1 MITEKE
7 LERLPYWPGLNEA
20 ERRLVRQHAAE
31 RSCARGELI
40 HGGDNDCLGMVFVL
54 SGLTRTFVLSEEGR
68 EVTLFRLGEGSSCV
82 LSASCVISQ
91 ITFETFM
98 SAEQDT
104 RLLIVG
110 SGAFGQLAEENLNVR
125 CYMYEQAMSR
135 FSDVVWALQ
144 NVLFRRFDQR
154 LAGFLLEECSR
165 TGSAEIRMTQE
176 QLAQN
181 ASSAR
186 EVVARMLKRFAADG
200 LVDISRRGVIRITNP
215 EGLRGL
221 L

>member
-7 LERLPYWPGLNEA
+7 LERLPYWLSLNEA

-68 EVTLFRLGEGSSCV
+68 EVTLFRLGEGSCCV

-200 LVDISRRGVIRITNP
+200 LVDISRRGVIRITDP

>member
-7 LERLPYWPGLNEA
+7 LERLPYWLSLNEA

-154 LAGFLLEECSR
+154 LAGFLLE
-165 TGSAEIRMTQE
+165 M
-176 QLAQN
+176 
-181 ASSAR
+181 
-186 EVVARMLKRFAADG
+186 
-200 LVDISRRGVIRITNP
+200 
-215 EGLRGL
+215 
-221 L
+221 